1 MQCTESKFPRKFSS
15 CIPTSNSTPPKLV
28 EKHWTPRLREIVFFY
43 RNADY
48 IYGPRCQLLTCN
60 KHVKGDISPYMLDPL
75 YRNVIKWFTTKFG
88 VDVDCLAVEQG
99 RVKWRAVVNTVMN
112 MKMGLTLSK
121 SAVLCEDSKRC
132 LW

>member
-1 MQCTESKFPRKFSS
+1 
-15 CIPTSNSTPPKLV
+15 V
-28 EKHWTPRLREIVFFY
+28 EKLWTPRIRETIFFC
-43 RNADY
+43 RNADN

-60 KHVKGDISPYMLDPL
+60 NYVKGDITPYTLDPL
-75 YRNVIKWFTTKFG
+75 YRDVLKWFTTKFG
-88 VDVDCLAVEQG
+88 VDVDCICLGVDQG

-132 LW
+132 L